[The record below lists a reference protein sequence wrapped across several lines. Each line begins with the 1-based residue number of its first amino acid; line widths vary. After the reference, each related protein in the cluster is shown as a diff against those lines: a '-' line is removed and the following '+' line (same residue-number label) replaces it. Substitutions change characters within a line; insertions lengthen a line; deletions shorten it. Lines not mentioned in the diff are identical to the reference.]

1 LSGPDLAKLLPDIVA
16 IAREAGAEIMKIYSG
31 AFDVRTK
38 SDASP
43 LTAADD
49 VSEELILARL
59 AALTPDIPIA
69 SEEAIARG
77 GGEAAWAATPERFWL
92 VDPLDGTREFVSR
105 NGEFSVN
112 IGLIVARRPAL
123 GVVLAPATGET
134 WAGAGLGTATFTL
147 GSAAPKAIRARR
159 MPEAGAVVLE
169 SRSHGDRAAVDAYL
183 GDYKVAE
190 RRAKGSALKFGV
202 LAQGEADLY
211 PRFGPT
217 MEWDTAAGHAVVEAA
232 GGRVETLAGGPLL
245 YGKTGLRN
253 PDFIARGA
261 P

>member
-1 LSGPDLAKLLPDIVA
+1 MSPLDLGKLLPDIVA
-16 IAREAGAEIMKIYSG
+16 IARLAGEEIMKIYSG
-31 AFDVRTK
+31 GFDVRTK

-69 SEEAIARG
+69 SEEATARG
-77 GGEAAWAATPERFWL
+77 DNAAWTTIPERFWL

-112 IGLIVARRPAL
+112 IGLIIARKPAL

-134 WAGAGLGTATFTL
+134 WASAGPGTATFSL
-147 GSAAPKAIRARR
+147 GTQAPRPIHARR
-159 MPEAGAVVLE
+159 VPDTGAVVLE

-183 GDYKVAE
+183 GDYKIAE

-217 MEWDTAAGHAVVEAA
+217 MEWDTAAGHAVLEAA
-232 GGRVETLAGGPLL
+232 GGRLETLAGAPLL
-245 YGKTGLRN
+245 YGKAGLRN

>member
-1 LSGPDLAKLLPDIVA
+1 LSSLDLAKLLPDIVA
-16 IAREAGAEIMKIYSG
+16 IARVAGDEIMRIYSN

-38 SDASP
+38 ADASP

-49 VSEELILARL
+49 ASEELILARL
-59 AALTPDIPIA
+59 RVLTPDIPIA
-69 SEEAIARG
+69 SEEATARG
-77 GGEAAWAATPERFWL
+77 DGAAWTTIPERFWL

-112 IGLIVARRPAL
+112 IGLIVARKPAL

-134 WAGAGLGTATFTL
+134 WAAAGPGTAIFSIGTE
-147 GSAAPKAIRARR
+147 AARPIRARR
-159 MPEAGAVVLE
+159 VPEAGAVVLE
-169 SRSHGDRAAVDAYL
+169 SRNHGDRAATDAFL
-183 GDYKVAE
+183 GETKVSE
-190 RRAKGSALKFGV
+190 RRGKGSALKFGV

-217 MEWDTAAGHAVVEAA
+217 MEWDTAAGHAVLEAA
-232 GGRVETLAGGPLL
+232 GGRLETLAGAPLL
-245 YGKTGLRN
+245 YGKAGLRN